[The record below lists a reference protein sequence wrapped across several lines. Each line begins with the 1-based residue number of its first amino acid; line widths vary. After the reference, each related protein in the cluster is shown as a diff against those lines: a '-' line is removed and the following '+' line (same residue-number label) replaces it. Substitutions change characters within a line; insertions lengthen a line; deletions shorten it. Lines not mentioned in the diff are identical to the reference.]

1 MATILVQKSAKIRT
15 LDFLAYLAL
24 FSYLSRMLPVNPR
37 NIKFHNRA
45 IYRQENAKF
54 EFWRIFQPRLWPYH
68 WMKFD
73 EILIRYRV
81 GSLLRACKKPMHL
94 ADFRRQITTV

>member
-1 MATILVQKSAKIRT
+1 M
-15 LDFLAYLAL
+15 FLQITKEA
-24 FSYLSRMLPVNPR
+24 S
-37 NIKFHNRA
+37 IKLEQH
-45 IYRQENAKF
+45 RQENTNF
-54 EFWRIFQPRLWPYH
+54 EFWRIFEPRLWTYY

-94 ADFRRQITTV
+94 ADFLTSNHHRLGKKMFFFIFVFFQLNLMPIDKIALK